1 MKMFSYI
8 FPDNPIALAIVY
20 FLIVI
25 FAIWLITLAIRW
37 VLLVSRRR
45 QIRRCA
51 DVGILSDALRRRLS
65 LNKSDETTP
74 SDLLEFQEQANTAFI
89 SFCETKKLKPKSAI
103 AKHLRAIFDAGINES
118 RLEISPLV
126 KNTSSYLLRASNLF
140 RSALSLFI
148 IIGLLGT
155 LIGLASTLGELSQ
168 ISPEE
173 QAISA
178 PSSNQTTSQPTTTES
193 IQERAA
199 ESLKPLLE
207 QLKGAVAPSI
217 WGVFFTIVGVLLFGL
232 FLQLSHT
239 PLKDSLERHTL
250 VDWVPALIPTPS
262 QSLWEKLQVSEKQ
275 IQASLETAKD
285 VARLAASLQDDSSDL
300 SKSVRDAKE
309 TIPQLTTASIQLG
322 NFSDKF
328 VNAVNALTPFQK
340 ELHQLYEQLQNES
353 KTFHEA
359 VKENTE
365 REQLFQSGVR
375 EQLDSQKL
383 HIVTLLH
390 GFNAYEK
397 AYIAARERIDKNL
410 DQLLQDAKN
419 AYQSLAERN
428 KEVINTIVSTL
439 RDPLS
444 KDLATGLGKVEN
456 SLDVRL
462 TALSKSLELLHSPL
476 DRAASGLEGTL
487 ENLNNRTEILLK
499 EVQQEFFNRNRLQD
513 EQVAKIVDLTN
524 QFSNLLE
531 QLSSNNKVLTEY
543 EQALG
548 ANVNELVQ
556 NVGSLGGNINLWNQS
571 FSSGEFS
578 NLLEQIASNNKLLT
592 EYEQVLGAK
601 VIELAQN
608 IGSLGGNVNGLNHS
622 LSSGQF
628 PNLLE
633 QLASNNKLLTEYERV
648 LGAKVNELAQNVG
661 SLGGNINVLSQ
672 SISSNG
678 RVSESELRSES
689 ISELKRFVS
698 SNEQLVTQL
707 QTLVNTL
714 KNQRRPTA
722 EPFTRPP
729 VNIQQPTP
737 PPVEVQQPTP
747 PPVDLQPPIP
757 EKENLLKR
765 TGKRLLFWRR

>member
-1 MKMFSYI
+1 MNTSSYLI
-8 FPDNPIALAIVY
+8 PDNPIALAIVY
-20 FLIVI
+20 FLII
-25 FAIWLITLAIRW
+25 LFAIWFIALGIRW
-37 VLLVSRRR
+37 VLLASRRK
-45 QIRRCA
+45 QVRRCA
-51 DVGILSDALRRRLS
+51 DVGILADALRLRLS

-74 SDLLEFQEQANTAFI
+74 SDPGEFKEQAHAAFV
-89 SFCETKKLKPKSAI
+89 SFCETKKLNPKSTI

-118 RLEISPLV
+118 RLDISPLV

-155 LIGLASTLGELSQ
+155 LVGLASTLGELSQ

-173 QAISA
+173 QAIST
-178 PSSNQTTSQPTTTES
+178 PSNNQNTLQPTTTES

-199 ESLKPLLE
+199 KRLKTLLE
-207 QLKGAVAPSI
+207 QLKSAFAPSI
-217 WGVFFTIVGVLLFGL
+217 WGVSFTILGVFIFGL
-232 FLQLSHT
+232 FLHLSHT
-239 PLKDSLERHTL
+239 PLQDALERHTL

-275 IQASLETAKD
+275 IQASLESAKD
-285 VARLAASLQDDSSDL
+285 VAKLAASLQDDSSDL
-300 SKSVRDAKE
+300 SKSIRDAKE

-353 KTFHEA
+353 KTFHDA
-359 VKENTE
+359 VKENIE
-365 REQLFQSGVR
+365 RDQLFQSGVR

-397 AYIAARERIDKNL
+397 AYIATRERIDKNL

-428 KEVINTIVSTL
+428 KEVISTIVSAL

-444 KDLATGLGKVEN
+444 KDLAAGLGKVEN

-476 DRAASGLEGTL
+476 ERAAGGLEGTL

-499 EVQQEFFNRNRLQD
+499 EVQQEFFNRNRLQ
-513 EQVAKIVDLTN
+513 EQQVAEIVDLTDT
-524 QFSNLLE
+524 FSNLLA

-543 EQALG
+543 EQVLG
-548 ANVNELVQ
+548 TKVNELAQ

-592 EYEQVLGAK
+592 EYEQVLGTK
-601 VIELAQN
+601 VNELAEN
-608 IGSLGGNVNGLNHS
+608 IGSLGGNVNGLNQS
-622 LSSGQF
+622 LSSGKF
-628 PNLLE
+628 TNLLE

-678 RVSESELRSES
+678 RVSESESRSES
-689 ISELKRFVS
+689 TAELKRLVA

-707 QTLVNTL
+707 QTLVNAL
-714 KNQRRPTA
+714 KKQRRPTD
-722 EPFTRPP
+722 ESFTPPPIEFRQPTSPP
-729 VNIQQPTP
+729 VESQQPTP
-737 PPVEVQQPTP
+737 PSVE
-747 PPVDLQPPIP
+747 LQPPVP

-765 TGKRLLFWRR
+765 SGKWLSFWRR